1 MDTGSTPER
10 AVSGWLLILALLV
23 LGGVLST
30 LGDRL
35 GTKVGKARL
44 SLFNLR
50 PRKTAVVITA
60 LTGALI
66 SAVSLALMLLVSE
79 RLRVGLFELDQLQE
93 RLRDS
98 RTALV
103 RSQAELRTRRAELE
117 SSRAEVGRA
126 ERGRRQALQGRT
138 QALATQRQAETAR
151 GRAASQLRTA
161 EDRLGTLR
169 RSLQPLQDQRDRL
182 EKQQAR
188 LRREVSG
195 RDAEIRRTEAELRQV
210 RERIAAGARELKDL
224 ETNVIALRRGDVVI
238 ASGEPLASAK
248 VRLER
253 PNQAREA
260 IDGLLQQ
267 ANLTAFQRLL
277 PGQKVDRQVLLV
289 PRNDIQR
296 LEAMIRK
303 PGTWVVSVRSAANVL
318 RGEGR
323 VVAFP
328 DVRPNK
334 RVVRRGELLA
344 RTGLEAEERSQEVV
358 RSRLNLLLA
367 AAFARA
373 QRQGTLADGV
383 QFDAAA
389 FNTLSRELV
398 ERPSGQ
404 DASLEAFAALDAD
417 TPDPIVVELRWRPA
431 SPAAPGRP

>member
-1 MDTGSTPER
+1 
-10 AVSGWLLILALLV
+10 VSGWLLILALLV

-35 GTKVGKARL
+35 GSKVGKARL

-79 RLRVGLFELDQLQE
+79 RLRVGLFELDQLQA

-117 SSRAEVGRA
+117 SSRAEVERA
-126 ERGRRQALQGRT
+126 ERGRSQALRGRS
-138 QALATQRQAETAR
+138 QAQVAQRQAEAAQ

-161 EDRLGTLR
+161 EGRLTILR
-169 RSLQPLQDQRDRL
+169 RSLQPLQAQRDRL

-195 RDAEIRRTEAELRQV
+195 RDAEIRRTEAELRRV
-210 RERIAAGARELKDL
+210 RDRIAAGARELKEL

-253 PNQAREA
+253 ANQARGV
-260 IDGLLQQ
+260 IDALLQQ

-289 PRNDIQR
+289 PRIDIER
-296 LEAMIRK
+296 LETLIRK

-318 RGEGR
+318 RGEAR

-344 RTGLEAEERSQEVV
+344 RTGLDGEERSPEVV

-373 QRQGTLADGV
+373 QRQGTLVDGV
-383 QFDAAA
+383 QVDGAA
-389 FNTLSRELV
+389 FNTLGRELA

-404 DASLEAFAALDAD
+404 GASLEAFAARDAD
-417 TPDPIVVELRWRPA
+417 TPDPIEVELRWRPA
-431 SPAAPGRP
+431 GPASPGRP

>member
-1 MDTGSTPER
+1 M
-10 AVSGWLLILALLV
+10 SGWLLILALLV

-35 GTKVGKARL
+35 GSKVGKARL

-79 RLRVGLFELDQLQE
+79 RLRVGLFELDQLQA

-117 SSRAEVGRA
+117 SSRAEVERA
-126 ERGRRQALQGRT
+126 ERGRSQALRGRS
-138 QALATQRQAETAR
+138 QAQVAQRQAEAAQ

-161 EDRLGTLR
+161 EGRLTILR
-169 RSLQPLQDQRDRL
+169 RSLQPLQAQRDRL

-195 RDAEIRRTEAELRQV
+195 RDAEIRRTEAELRRV
-210 RERIAAGARELKDL
+210 RDRIAAGARELKEL

-253 PNQAREA
+253 ANQARGV
-260 IDGLLQQ
+260 IDALLQQ

-289 PRNDIQR
+289 PRIDIER
-296 LEAMIRK
+296 LETLIRK

-318 RGEGR
+318 RGEAR

-344 RTGLEAEERSQEVV
+344 RTGLDGEERSPEVV

-373 QRQGTLADGV
+373 QRQGTLVDGV
-383 QFDAAA
+383 QVDGAA
-389 FNTLSRELV
+389 FNTLGRELA

-404 DASLEAFAALDAD
+404 GASLEAFAARDAD
-417 TPDPIVVELRWRPA
+417 TPDPIEVELRWRPA
-431 SPAAPGRP
+431 GPASPGRP

>member
-1 MDTGSTPER
+1 M
-10 AVSGWLLILALLV
+10 SGWLLILALLV

-66 SAVSLALMLLVSE
+66 SAVSLALLLLVSE

-138 QALATQRQAETAR
+138 QALAAQRQAETAR

-169 RSLQPLQDQRDRL
+169 RSLQPLQAQRDRL

-253 PNQAREA
+253 PNQARES

>member
-1 MDTGSTPER
+1 M
-10 AVSGWLLILALLV
+10 SGWLLILALLV

-66 SAVSLALMLLVSE
+66 SAVSLALLLLVSE

-93 RLRDS
+93 RLQNS
-98 RTALV
+98 RTALE

-138 QALATQRQAETAR
+138 QALAAQRQAETAR

-169 RSLQPLQDQRDRL
+169 RSLQPLQAQRDRL

-210 RERIAAGARELKDL
+210 RERIAAGARELKEL

-248 VRLER
+248 VRLQS
-253 PNQAREA
+253 PAQARAA

-289 PRNDIQR
+289 PRTDIQR
-296 LEAMIRK
+296 LETMIRK

-358 RSRLNLLLA
+358 RGRLNLLLA

-431 SPAAPGRP
+431 NPAAPGRP

>member
-1 MDTGSTPER
+1 
-10 AVSGWLLILALLV
+10 VSGWLLILALLV

-66 SAVSLALMLLVSE
+66 SAVSLALLLLVSE

-138 QALATQRQAETAR
+138 QALAAQRQAETAR

-169 RSLQPLQDQRDRL
+169 RSLQPLQAQRDRL

-210 RERIAAGARELKDL
+210 RERIAAGARELKEL

-260 IDGLLQQ
+260 IDRLLQQ

-289 PRNDIQR
+289 PRTDIQR
-296 LEAMIRK
+296 LETMIRK

-358 RSRLNLLLA
+358 RGRLNLLLA

>member
-1 MDTGSTPER
+1 
-10 AVSGWLLILALLV
+10 VSGWLLILALLV

-138 QALATQRQAETAR
+138 QALAAQRQAETAR

-169 RSLQPLQDQRDRL
+169 RSLQPLQAQRDRL

-210 RERIAAGARELKDL
+210 RERISAGARELKEL

-248 VRLER
+248 VRLQR